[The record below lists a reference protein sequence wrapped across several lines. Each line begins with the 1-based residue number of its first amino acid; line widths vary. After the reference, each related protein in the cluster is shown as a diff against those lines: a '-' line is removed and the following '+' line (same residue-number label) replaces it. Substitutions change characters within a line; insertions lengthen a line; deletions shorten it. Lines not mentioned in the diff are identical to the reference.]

1 MVCVIIVVN
10 IKLMNTA
17 SFDITVWSKSPN
29 GEGYTY
35 NDVLTQNIISKCNF
49 DLRKGDNI
57 SLIVGTIVYYFAI
70 DDLVVDVVNQI
81 IKVRVTIS

>member
-29 GEGYTY
+29 EEGYTY

-49 DLRKGDNI
+49 DLRRG
-57 SLIVGTIVYYFAI
+57 GQYFPYRWNHC
-70 DDLVVDVVNQI
+70 LLLCY
-81 IKVRVTIS
+81 